1 MKVDY
6 FVTANCEVLFEYAN
20 GVMAKYEK
28 YLRSENAL
36 DCVRKMYKDLRSYND
51 KIICCDNQSEFD
63 ELLSNVKAYNS
74 FIDYTIS
81 SLSKSA

>member
-36 DCVRKMYKDLRSYND
+36 DCVRKMYKDLCSYNT
-51 KIICCDNQSEFD
+51 KIILCNNQSNLD
-63 ELLSNVKAYNS
+63 ALYSNIKEYDWIIEHIPS
-74 FIDYTIS
+74 TIS
-81 SLSKSA
+81 VG